1 MKPAGRLANGKEF
14 YGDAAHP
21 GNKHLDAQDHIEA
34 AKQLVGRAK
43 RMMTGKETFHD
54 EFSIQ
59 HANRLG
65 QWASTHA
72 KLAHVK
78 MRQKPQRLAASERP
92 LVKFRGLRSLL
103 KQGSGNQPNTGIPG
117 MSANGGSGGYS
128 MGA

>member
-14 YGDAAHP
+14 FGDAAHP
-21 GNKHLDAQDHIEA
+21 GNKHLDANDHIEA

-43 RMMTGKETFHD
+43 RMMTGNETFHD
-54 EFSIQ
+54 EFAIQ

-72 KLAHVK
+72 KLGHVK
-78 MRQKPQRLAASERP
+78 MRKPQRLAASERP
-92 LVKFRGLRSLL
+92 FSRPRGLRSLL
-103 KQGSGNQPNTGIPG
+103 KQGGGNLPNTGIPG
-117 MSANGGSGGYS
+117 MSGNGGSGGYS